1 VFTQTLD
8 HLLRDYGY
16 GVVGL
21 IVCLEAMGIPA
32 PGESLLIAA
41 SIYAATTGHLSLG
54 WVIVSAAA
62 GAIVGDNLG
71 YMIGRWA
78 GFPLLRRY
86 GRYVGMTEKRMT
98 LAHYLFEQHGGKVVF
113 TGRFIA
119 FLRTFVALMA
129 GASRMDWKV
138 FLLWN
143 AVGGVVWTSVYCTGA
158 YLLGDQMRRIEGPV
172 GIVLGVVA
180 AVVIVSAVVFLR
192 RNEKKLEAK
201 AEQSMQGKRPAEGLR
216 RCQARRGVSPRGRIL

>member
-1 VFTQTLD
+1 MFTQTLD
-8 HLLRDYGY
+8 HLLRHYGY
-16 GVVGL
+16 GVVGV

-32 PGESLLIAA
+32 PGESLLIGA
-41 SIYAATTGHLSLG
+41 SIYAATTGNLSLG
-54 WVIVSAAA
+54 WVIVSAAI
-62 GAIVGDNLG
+62 GAILGDNLG
-71 YMIGRWA
+71 YLIGRWA
-78 GFPLLRRY
+78 GFPLLQRY
-86 GRYVGMTEKRMT
+86 GRYVGMTEKRMN

-138 FLLWN
+138 FLVWN
-143 AVGGVVWTSVYCTGA
+143 AVGGVVWTSLYCTGA

-172 GIVLGVVA
+172 GIVLGVAAAIFIVA
-180 AVVIVSAVVFLR
+180 AVVFLR

-201 AEQSMQGKRPAEGLR
+201 AEQSMQAKRPA
-216 RCQARRGVSPRGRIL
+216 